1 MSEQSFEQRGEQS
14 RGAAG
19 DSGRNAELD
28 AALERVVVAAR
39 KHLAAVKD
47 ADGRVD
53 DDAVWRSY
61 VELNNTTFAY
71 DDLML
76 DTWGEVTP
84 WDVERIEPEEADSQW
99 LGGPLDEAPEEPVIT
114 ISVRQ
119 RRDYE
124 VPSVRA
130 LLRVASA
137 VRRSAPSDDTAAG
150 SADADQEITDIGDAV
165 VEILQAGDGALG
177 SLDIPELEPLDS
189 VVTVSVVPEPLDL
202 DSLDDDSPDAGF
214 QSSSD
219 DRLVCRYYEREH
231 DIDVDNLEGGGIAA
245 PAAPTGREGTSG

>member
-1 MSEQSFEQRGEQS
+1 MSEQSFEQPRGGANS
-14 RGAAG
+14 AAG
-19 DSGRNAELD
+19 IHTDLD
-28 AALERVVVAAR
+28 TALEQVIAAAR
-39 KHLAAVKD
+39 KHLAAVKE

-61 VELNNTTFAY
+61 VELNNTTFVY
-71 DDLML
+71 DDLLL
-76 DTWGEVTP
+76 DACGEVTP
-84 WDVERIEPEEADSQW
+84 WDVERIEPEETDSQW
-99 LGGPLDEAPEEPVIT
+99 LGGPLDEASDEPAIT

-137 VRRSAPSDDTAAG
+137 VRRNASS
-150 SADADQEITDIGDAV
+150 SADAGDDTDQEITDVGDAV

-189 VVTVSVVPEPLDL
+189 VVSVSMVTEPLDPDAL
-202 DSLDDDSPDAGF
+202 DDSPDAGF
-214 QSSSD
+214 QAGD
-219 DRLVCRYYEREH
+219 EDRLLCRYYERER
-231 DIDVDNLEGGGIAA
+231 DIDELDPAGPTTGDDAA
-245 PAAPTGREGTSG
+245 RRR

>member
-1 MSEQSFEQRGEQS
+1 MTDQPTDRPQG
-14 RGAAG
+14 GANSPA
-19 DSGRNAELD
+19 DLD
-28 AALERVVVAAR
+28 AALEKVIAAAR

-61 VELNNTTFAY
+61 VELNNSTFAY

-76 DTWGEVTP
+76 DTCGEVTP
-84 WDVERIEPEEADSQW
+84 WDVERIEPEEADDQW
-99 LGGPLDEAPEEPVIT
+99 LGGPLDEAPDEPAIT

-137 VRRSAPSDDTAAG
+137 VAHNA
-150 SADADQEITDIGDAV
+150 SADDEESAGVAREITDVGDAV

-189 VVTVSVVPEPLDL
+189 VVTVSVVPEPMEI
-202 DSLDDDSPDAGF
+202 DSLDDESPDAGF
-214 QSSSD
+214 RSGAE
-219 DRLVCRYYEREH
+219 DRLLCRYYERER
-231 DIDVDNLEGGGIAA
+231 DIDVDDLDSDDLDSPPAVAEG
-245 PAAPTGREGTSG
+245 